1 MLQIQWQTVAWIALL
16 VWLMYLV
23 VLGCMKLYALIY
35 QLAYQHGRTTME
47 AEDTR
52 TLMTGIATIK
62 EEYPESEQILV
73 ALFNILTNQPGKKAT
88 SKEKEKGPIGFG
100 ATKS

>member
-1 MLQIQWQTVAWIALL
+1 MLQIQWQTIAWIALL
-16 VWLMYLV
+16 VWLVYLV
-23 VLGCMKLYALIY
+23 VLGCMKLYALVY

-52 TLMTGIATIK
+52 TLMTGIAEIK

-73 ALFNILTNQPGKKAT
+73 ALFNKLTNQPASKTVK
-88 SKEKEKGPIGFG
+88 KEKEKAPIGFG
-100 ATKS
+100 ATKA

>member
-1 MLQIQWQTVAWIALL
+1 MLQIQWQTIAWIALL
-16 VWLMYLV
+16 VWLVYLV
-23 VLGCMKLYALIY
+23 VLGAMKLYALIY
-35 QLAYQHGRTTME
+35 QLAYQHGRTVME

-52 TLMTGIATIK
+52 TLMTGIAEIK

-73 ALFNILTNQPGKKAT
+73 ALFNKLTNQPTKKAPA
-88 SKEKEKGPIGFG
+88 KEKEKGPIGFG